1 MKRYGHFQGAYR
13 MSYGNFSILKEQ
25 NKNLIYHLLPEIH
38 LDQIHFQEELVNF
51 PGCMEAMEKKTKN
64 KYK

>member
-1 MKRYGHFQGAYR
+1 MVW